1 VNSTH
6 NLKRIV
12 AGALL
17 SAGVAVAG
25 LGLAASPAQAHPG
38 VLGPLSDGGPWTWC
52 PGDSM
57 SEGLH
62 PDTGR
67 GAPGVSVDWDMTRC
81 HTWYGTNWGMGNIAP
96 YIWDG
101 DNPPPEAI
109 TPRPCPPI
117 AFMCP

>member
-1 VNSTH
+1 VNTTH
-6 NLKRIV
+6 HLTRIM
-12 AGALL
+12 AGAVL
-17 SAGVAVAG
+17 SGGVALAGVA
-25 LGLAASPAQAHPG
+25 LAAGAAQAHPG
-38 VLGPLSDGGPWTWC
+38 GFGPLSDGGPWLWC

-62 PDTGR
+62 TDTGR
-67 GAPGVSVDWDMTRC
+67 GAPGVTVDWDMTRC
-81 HTWYGTNWGMGNIAP
+81 HTWYGTNYGMGNINP

-109 TPRPCPPI
+109 TPRQCPPI